1 MTVPI
6 LSLDPR
12 LRGVVR
18 GTSNVSLVI
27 RAYLSELLER
37 SDPSLLIPTNYTGTR
52 DGPRFAS
59 LFFVRQ
65 ESSQLTNGRLLL
77 LSKSA
82 HSCSACRVYF
92 LQEGNEV
99 VMKIGFFG
107 KQNSFAQEMLRRLKL
122 EESRDEF
129 LTWQPGDKAPSTEL
143 EVIIAFGK
151 VDSKDIEAQTEL
163 GLIQMAS
170 AGYEGVDVDGA
181 TKAGVWVGSA
191 PTTKTGNGESVAEV
205 AVLLM
210 LAVSRQL
217 NEELAFTHGGVLN
230 RPEKREVNRALSGKT
245 ACIVGLGG
253 IGDLLIERLRGFGM
267 ILTGVDD
274 HPEHAPSGVRA
285 YGHDELKVAAA
296 EADYLVLAIPGTKEN
311 ENLIDGTVLSG
322 MKKNSVLINVAR
334 GTLVDEPA
342 LLAAVKSGHL
352 YGAGLDVVKDEPVS
366 EGNPLLMEPRIFVT
380 PHIAGSTDL
389 MLDGTVKYL
398 GEVLARYRDGSRSE
412 GLVNEPTNPR
422 VPLRELLT
430 ESVFRN
436 KALES
441 TAV

>member
-1 MTVPI
+1 M
-6 LSLDPR
+6 
-12 LRGVVR
+12 
-18 GTSNVSLVI
+18 N
-27 RAYLSELLER
+27 
-37 SDPSLLIPTNYTGTR
+37 
-52 DGPRFAS
+52 
-59 LFFVRQ
+59 
-65 ESSQLTNGRLLL
+65 
-77 LSKSA
+77 
-82 HSCSACRVYF
+82 
-92 LQEGNEV
+92 
-99 VMKIGFFG
+99 IGFFG

-366 EGNPLLMEPRIFVT
+366 KGNPLLMEPRIFVT

>member
-1 MTVPI
+1 
-6 LSLDPR
+6 
-12 LRGVVR
+12 
-18 GTSNVSLVI
+18 
-27 RAYLSELLER
+27 
-37 SDPSLLIPTNYTGTR
+37 
-52 DGPRFAS
+52 
-59 LFFVRQ
+59 
-65 ESSQLTNGRLLL
+65 
-77 LSKSA
+77 
-82 HSCSACRVYF
+82 
-92 LQEGNEV
+92 
-99 VMKIGFFG
+99 MKIGYFG
-107 KQNSFAQEMLRRLKL
+107 KQNAFALAMLRRLKL
-122 EESRDEF
+122 EHSRDEF
-129 LTWQPGDKAPSTEL
+129 LTWLPGDKAPSKEV

-151 VDSKDIEAQTEL
+151 VDSEDMEDQTRL

-170 AGYEGVDVDGA
+170 AGYEGVDVDAA
-181 TKAGVWVGSA
+181 TKFGVWVGSA

-210 LAVSRQL
+210 LAVSRRL
-217 NEELAFTHGGVLN
+217 NEELALTQGRVQN
-230 RPEKREVNRALSGKT
+230 RSEKREVNRALSGKT

-267 ILTGVDD
+267 ILTGVDN
-274 HPEHAPSGVRA
+274 HPEHAPHGVRGYA
-285 YGHDELKVAAA
+285 HDELKVAAA
-296 EADYLVLAIPGTKEN
+296 EADYLILAIPGTKEN
-311 ENLIDGTVLSG
+311 ENMIDGTVLAG
-322 MKKNSVLINVAR
+322 MKKNAVLINVAR

-352 YGAGLDVVKDEPVS
+352 YGAGLDVVRNEPVS

-398 GEVLARYRDGSRSE
+398 GEVLARYRLGLQPES
-412 GLVNEPTNPR
+412 LVNEPSKPR

-430 ESVFRN
+430 ESASPN